1 MIDVSWVLVYNAS
14 ALEKTSTVA
23 RGFWESFFQD
33 YSGVQGFLVASA
45 KMGSKKRQG
54 LPCLTVNIWN

>member
-1 MIDVSWVLVYNAS
+1 LVYNAS